1 LAKALF
7 VMPDLLFY
15 DEPTNHLDM
24 NAVMWLE
31 EYLINWSFILI
42 IVSHAKD
49 FINNIATDIIHLCNQ
64 KWTYYKD
71 NYLDFERDR
80 AEKIKLNHR
89 LHEAHI
95 KKMEHMQEF
104 IDRFRYKAKR
114 SNLVQSRIKQI
125 NKMEIVEEILED
137 STCIFKFI

>member
-1 LAKALF
+1 MDLKKNNSQKKIKDFSGRWRVRISLAKALF

-64 KWTYYKD
+64 K
-71 NYLDFERDR
+71 
-80 AEKIKLNHR
+80 
-89 LHEAHI
+89 
-95 KKMEHMQEF
+95 
-104 IDRFRYKAKR
+104 
-114 SNLVQSRIKQI
+114 
-125 NKMEIVEEILED
+125 
-137 STCIFKFI
+137 